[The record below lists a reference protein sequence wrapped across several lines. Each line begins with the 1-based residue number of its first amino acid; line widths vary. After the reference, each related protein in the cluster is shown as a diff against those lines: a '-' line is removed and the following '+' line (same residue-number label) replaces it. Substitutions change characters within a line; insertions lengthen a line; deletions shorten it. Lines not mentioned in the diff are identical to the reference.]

1 MKARKAQIK
10 SGKLSDEEFVAISKA
25 VSDPRRYDILQTI
38 AAKEDCTCVEL
49 RAAYP
54 ISAATLSHHLKEL
67 ESARLI
73 TIARDGKFALP
84 SFRREVWKKYL
95 SKLSSL

>member
-1 MKARKAQIK
+1 MKARKARTEP
-10 SGKLSDEEFVAISKA
+10 GKLSYEEFVAISKA

-38 AAKEDCTCVEL
+38 AGKEDCTCVEL

-73 TIARDGKFALP
+73 NISRNGKFALP

-95 SKLSSL
+95 SRLSTL

>member
-1 MKARKAQIK
+1 MKARRART
-10 SGKLSDEEFVAISKA
+10 GPGDLSEEEFVAISKA

-38 AAKEDCTCVEL
+38 AGKEDCTCVEL

-67 ESARLI
+67 ESAHLI
-73 TIARDGKFALP
+73 TISRDGKFALP
-84 SFRREVWKKYL
+84 SFRREVWEKYL
-95 SKLSSL
+95 SKLSTL